1 MIGEITGILVA
12 TGALITSIVTIMIS
26 GIQGI
31 KEKIEEFRAGQRGT
45 TSSIDYD
52 TAHCNI
58 LTFGNTV
65 ISYLPLSTHT
75 ISFIIGYLFMAAV
88 PNLYIVIPL
97 LIFLIIDV
105 AYNYMKCSGVFVII
119 PLAIGLMLGVGWGS
133 LSKPLFTTT
142 LKMKS
147 LTTTSFRLLILVLFS
162 CQGVAQKEGTINK
175 TISPT
180 EFEQKLA
187 LPEIQLIDVRS
198 PEEYADGGIKGSVN
212 INYNGADFEERIAKL
227 NKEKPVLVYCPHAL
241 VVLAIT
247 KSEVGILTVP
257 VKRHSIC

>member
-1 MIGEITGILVA
+1 MDFGQLYFLFYRIFPFVIISFFAIYSIMIGEITGILVA

-142 LKMKS
+142 GSETCKS
-147 LTTTSFRLLILVLFS
+147 ATTK
-162 CQGVAQKEGTINK
+162 VAFK
-175 TISPT
+175 
-180 EFEQKLA
+180 
-187 LPEIQLIDVRS
+187 
-198 PEEYADGGIKGSVN
+198 
-212 INYNGADFEERIAKL
+212 
-227 NKEKPVLVYCPHAL
+227 C
-241 VVLAIT
+241 T
-247 KSEVGILTVP
+247 KRGLQV
-257 VKRHSIC
+257 